1 MKAVVINPK
10 DDSELKFITELLK
23 KLGIKSAAISSE
35 DLEDLAMSKI
45 MKKVDKSKKATRY
58 EVMKKLSA

>member
-1 MKAVVINPK
+1 MKFV
-10 DDSELKFITELLK
+10 TELLN
-23 KLGIKSAAISSE
+23 KLGIKSAAISTE

-45 MKKVDKSKKATRY
+45 LKTVDKSKKATRS